1 MSQDLIK
8 NRDIVIVGQQAWD
21 IQIGSNCKNLAV
33 EFSKYNRVL
42 YVNPP
47 LDRITKIKDKKD
59 PFISKRINVV
69 NKVIRCLTKQF
80 ENLWELNPDRTIESV
95 NWIRFRPLFRYLNK
109 RNNIRFASS
118 IKRAM
123 KELDFKNVIL
133 FNDNDIFRSFYLKE
147 LLSPQVSVYYSRD
160 YMLAVDYWRYHGM
173 QLEPELIEKSDVIV
187 ANSIYLANYC
197 KKYNPRSFYV
207 GQGCDLTLFKD
218 DSNLHV
224 PKELEEIKT
233 PIIGYVGAV
242 STSRLDIDILV
253 HIAREK
259 PEWQVVL
266 VGPADD
272 QFKNSELNVMK
283 NVHFIGHVP
292 ESRLP
297 SFIKGFDV
305 CLNPQLLNELTIGNY
320 PRKIDEY
327 LAMGKPVVAT
337 LTEAMGTFSEFVYLA
352 TSKEEYVRFIGDA
365 LSNNSTELIE
375 ARKLFASSHTW
386 TNSVAEI
393 YKAINSTV

>member
-1 MSQDLIK
+1 MSQDLIE

-21 IQIGSNCKNLAV
+21 IQIGSNCKNLAM

-47 LDRITKIKDKKD
+47 LDRITKIKDRKN

-80 ENLWELNPDRTIESV
+80 ENLWELNPDRTIESI
-95 NWIRFRPLFRYLNK
+95 NWIKFRPLFRYLNK
-109 RNNIRFASS
+109 RNNVRFASS
-118 IKRAM
+118 IKKAM

-147 LLSPQVSVYYSRD
+147 LLSPEVSVYYSRD
-160 YMLAVDYWRYHGM
+160 YMLGVDYWRYHGM

-218 DSNLHV
+218 DSSLQI
-224 PKELEEIKT
+224 PKELKEIKT

-242 STSRLDIDILV
+242 SASRLDIDILV
-253 HIAREK
+253 HVAREK

-272 QFKNSELNVMK
+272 QFKNNELNLMK
-283 NVHFIGHVP
+283 NVHFIGRVP

-320 PRKIDEY
+320 PRKVDEY

-352 TSKEEYVRFIGDA
+352 TGKEEYVRFIEEA
-365 LSNNSTELIE
+365 LSNNSVELIE

-393 YKAINSTV
+393 YKAIKSTV